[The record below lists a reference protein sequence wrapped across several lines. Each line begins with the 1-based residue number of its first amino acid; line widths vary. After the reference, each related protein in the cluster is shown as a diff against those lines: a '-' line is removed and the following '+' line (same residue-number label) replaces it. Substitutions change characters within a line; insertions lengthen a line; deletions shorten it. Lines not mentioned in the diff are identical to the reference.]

1 MLRMRTVYTTPTGR
15 RLGNVA
21 RGIALVWALFWTLF
35 GLLSGI
41 GEGLDLLGILIHTT
55 VPGLIF
61 LAVSAIAWPRPR
73 LAGWLLMVVS
83 IVVALV
89 YTVTVSDAMA
99 VGTILFV
106 LATMAL
112 PPLVAGSLLVGIE
125 RD

>member
-1 MLRMRTVYTTPTGR
+1 MLGTPTVFTTPVGR
-15 RLGNVA
+15 RLAIAA
-21 RGIALVWALFWTLF
+21 RAIALVWALFWTLF

-61 LAVSAIAWPRPR
+61 LAISATAWPRPR
-73 LAGWLLMVVS
+73 LAGWLLVVVS
-83 IVVALV
+83 IVVALFYV
-89 YTVTVSDAMA
+89 VATSDAMP

-106 LATMAL
+106 LATMAV